1 VPTPGHPCLVPRG
14 EDRLIL
20 LHDFE
25 DPPGETLAFSLD
37 EVPNH
42 LINAPLAHRRVPG
55 QDAHGQGT
63 EL

>member
-25 DPPGETLAFSLD
+25 DAPGETPALSLD

-42 LINAPLAHRRVPG
+42 LIDAPLAHRRVPG